1 MEYLDS
7 YRVYFYGYEGEEIT
21 EIEEV
26 NDEQRYNRS
35 Y

>member
-21 EIEEV
+21 EIEVV
-26 NDEQRYNRS
+26 NNEKEKI
-35 Y
+35 

>member
-26 NDEQRYNRS
+26 NNEKEKI
-35 Y
+35 